1 VINGKNS
8 LGKKKVPIIVREIRN
23 NPPLPVNFAVEKNI
37 SYSQLSMFTQCPKKW
52 SLQYRDG
59 HKVSE
64 QSIHMTFG
72 TALHEVIQHY
82 IDKIYEVSGAAAD
95 RIDLEELFED
105 TLRRCYAEDYKK
117 NNNEHFSSPTELRE
131 FFEDGKEIL
140 KFIKKKRNLYFK
152 KKGTYLVGCEVP
164 IVVAPNLRLNRV
176 KYMGYLDIVLY
187 NETLD
192 TFKIIDIKTSTKGW
206 NKWAKKDESKQFQ
219 LILYKHFF
227 SKQYNIPIEKI
238 DIEFFIVRRKVYVDG
253 DYPQKR
259 VQQFYPAS
267 GKVKINKAK
276 NNLNEF
282 INKAFNLDGSYKDTI
297 FPAKPSKWNCTFCPF
312 KDNMELCNVVGK
324 NL

>member
-1 VINGKNS
+1 M
-8 LGKKKVPIIVREIRN
+8 GKKKVPIIVREIRN
-23 NPPLPVNFAVEKNI
+23 NPPSPVNFAVEKNI
-37 SYSQLSMFTQCPKKW
+37 SYSQLNMFTQCPKKW

-59 HKVSE
+59 HKISE

-82 IDKIYEVSGAAAD
+82 LDKIYEVSGAAAD

-105 TLRRCYAEDYKK
+105 TLRKCYANDYKK
-117 NNNEHFSSPTELRE
+117 NNNQHFSSPIELRE

-140 KFIKKKRNLYFK
+140 RFIKKKRNLYFK

-176 KYMGYLDIVLY
+176 KYMGYLDVVLY
-187 NETLD
+187 HEATN

-219 LILYKHFF
+219 LILYKYFF
-227 SKQYNIPIEKI
+227 SKQYNIPIENI
-238 DIEFFIVRRKVYVDG
+238 DFEFFIVRRKVYVDG

-267 GKVKINKAK
+267 GKVKLNKAK

-282 INKAFNLDGSYKDTI
+282 ISKAFNLDGSYKDTI
-297 FPAKPSKWNCTFCPF
+297 FRANPSKWNCTFCPF
-312 KDNMELCNVVGK
+312 KENTELCNAVGK

>member
-1 VINGKNS
+1 MGKRK
-8 LGKKKVPIIVREIRN
+8 LPIIVREIRN

-59 HKVSE
+59 YKISE

-72 TALHEVIQHY
+72 TALHEVLQHY
-82 IDKIYEVSGAAAD
+82 LDVMYETSGAEAD
-95 RIDLEELFED
+95 RIDIEELFED
-105 TLRRCYAEDYKK
+105 TLRKCYAADYKK
-117 NNNEHFSSPTELRE
+117 NKNQHFSSSTELRE

-140 KFIKKKRNLYFK
+140 KFIKKKRNLYFR

-164 IVVAPNLRLNRV
+164 IVISPSLRLNRV

-187 NETLD
+187 DEDLKK
-192 TFKIIDIKTSTKGW
+192 FKIIDIKTSTKGW

-219 LILYKHFF
+219 LILYKYFF
-227 SKQYNIPIEKI
+227 SKQYNIPLEDI

-267 GKVKINKAK
+267 GKVKLNKATT
-276 NNLNEF
+276 NLQEF

-297 FPAKPSKWNCTFCPF
+297 FQANPSKWNCTFCPY
-312 KDNMELCNVVGK
+312 KTNAELCNAIGK

>member
-1 VINGKNS
+1 M
-8 LGKKKVPIIVREIRN
+8 GKKKVPIIVREIRN
-23 NPPLPVNFAVEKNI
+23 NPPSPVNFAVEKNI

-59 HKVSE
+59 HKISE

-72 TALHEVIQHY
+72 TALHEVLQHY
-82 IDKIYEVSGAAAD
+82 LDVMYEVSGAEAD
-95 RIDLEELFED
+95 RIDIEELFED
-105 TLRRCYAEDYKK
+105 TLRKCYAADYKK
-117 NNNEHFSSPTELRE
+117 NKNQHFSSSTELRE

-140 KFIKKKRNLYFK
+140 KFIKKKRNLYFR

-164 IVVAPNLRLNRV
+164 IVMSPSLRLNRV
-176 KYMGYLDIVLY
+176 KYMGYLDVVLY
-187 NETLD
+187 DEDLKK
-192 TFKIIDIKTSTKGW
+192 FKIIDIKTSTKGW

-219 LILYKHFF
+219 LILYKYFF
-227 SKQYNIPIEKI
+227 SKQYNIPLEDI

-267 GKVKINKAK
+267 GKVKLNKATT
-276 NNLNEF
+276 NLNEF
-282 INKAFNLDGSYKDTI
+282 ISKAFNLDGSYKDTI
-297 FPAKPSKWNCTFCPF
+297 FGANPSKWNCTFCPY
-312 KDNMELCNVVGK
+312 KENTELCNAIGK